1 MPVESANKLRTE
13 LRKKVTNLEE
23 LKRYLNAHPDSEY
36 PFVEIAW
43 NDAIRKCKENEG
55 KEPKVTW
62 KVVIDSDGIERKR
75 KTSTTNYI
83 TDPCRMYFK
92 YMSIKKY
99 SAMGRAL
106 RDKIRSEIDNEREV
120 FKIYLG
126 DKDEAPRTENEILD
140 WIEMFGPDE
149 REFLKKRYVSYYDTY
164 DINDGADR
172 VTFKRLLS
180 LEVEAFR
187 IDIKRARHDSVDIN
201 EEKKITE
208 LIQSTLESMKWTKK
222 QRSARDDMAKNRFTV
237 WMDNLAK
244 EGKFEVPN
252 KEYKKDDIDFLID
265 TILKSTS
272 EMLS

>member
-1 MPVESANKLRTE
+1 MPVESSNKLRTE
-13 LRKKVTNLEE
+13 LRKKVTNLDE
-23 LKRYLNAHPDSEY
+23 LKKYLNAHPDSEF

-43 NDAIRKCKENEG
+43 NDAVRKCKENEG
-55 KEPKVTW
+55 KEPKITW

-75 KTSTTNYI
+75 KTSTTNYV

-106 RDKIRSEIDNEREV
+106 RDKIQSDRLEEQEAFDELIGEPRE
-120 FKIYLG
+120 KKQT
-126 DKDEAPRTENEILD
+126 DNEILD

-149 REFLKKRYVSYYDTY
+149 REFLKKRYASYYDTY

-187 IDIKRARHDSVDIN
+187 IDIKRATHEAVDIN

-252 KEYKKDDIDFLID
+252 KEYEKDDIDFLID
-265 TILKSTS
+265 TVLKSTS